1 MATPSS
7 IQESRLYLAQLD
19 PENKF
24 DTMMKMA
31 GVITKHL
38 EEEGIQ
44 PIVVGGLS
52 VELYS
57 REQYTTRDIDFVAP
71 NHHKI
76 SQILDQLGFR
86 SYGKDFYHDELNV
99 SIEVPSTTLTGDPEK
114 IVNLSYEGFTIN
126 VIGIEDIIIDR
137 IQHALNTKTTLDLD
151 DARILMITQYDEID
165 WTYFNVRTLMQEPYS
180 MMGIDAKRAM
190 YWIENMH
197 QRIEEADESDTVETL
212 AASTDIDRQLARGT
226 INVEDL

>member
-19 PENKF
+19 PTNKF

-71 NHHKI
+71 NHHQI
-76 SQILDQLGFR
+76 SRVLDQLGFR

-126 VIGIEDIIIDR
+126 IIGIEDIIIDR

-165 WTYFNVRTLMQEPYS
+165 WTYFNVHTLMQEPYS
-180 MMGIDAKRAM
+180 MMGIDAKRGM

-197 QRIEEADESDTVETL
+197 QRIEQADESDTIETM

>member
-24 DTMMKMA
+24 DTMMKTA
-31 GVITKHL
+31 GVVTKHL
-38 EEEGIQ
+38 EEAGIQ

-57 REQYTTRDIDFVAP
+57 REQYTTRDIDLVAP

-76 SQILDQLGFR
+76 SRVLDQLGFR
-86 SYGKDFYHDELNV
+86 AYGKDFYHDELNL

-114 IVNLSYEGFTIN
+114 ILNLSYEGFTIN
-126 VIGIEDIIIDR
+126 IIGIEDIIIDR
-137 IQHALNTKTTLDLD
+137 LQHALNTKTTVDLD
-151 DARILMITQYDEID
+151 DARILMITQYDDID
-165 WTYFNVRTLMQEPYS
+165 WTYFSVHTLMQEPYS

-197 QRIEEADESDTVETL
+197 QRIEEADESDTIEII
-212 AASTDIDRQLARGT
+212 AESTDIDRQLARGT